1 MLGSV
6 GARSPGR
13 RTATWLR
20 AVEQAREARE
30 QHSGGGE
37 CVHPQ
42 AGQEPWWAA
51 LMMWGVVNAVNVL
64 QTVGFLSRIRSGTMT
79 LNHRLGYVMI
89 ALAAPALVALVAF
102 VESRAGVVLSLGPV
116 VYVLFVALMLAVDYV
131 APLEFRSPPRYGI
144 LVPYLVLF
152 FAAIL
157 LMGLPMFTLNR
168 SYWLVTVATSVLL
181 LMSMVVALRKGVG

>member
-1 MLGSV
+1 
-6 GARSPGR
+6 
-13 RTATWLR
+13 
-20 AVEQAREARE
+20 
-30 QHSGGGE
+30 
-37 CVHPQ
+37 
-42 AGQEPWWAA
+42 
-51 LMMWGVVNAVNVL
+51 MMWGVVNAVNVL